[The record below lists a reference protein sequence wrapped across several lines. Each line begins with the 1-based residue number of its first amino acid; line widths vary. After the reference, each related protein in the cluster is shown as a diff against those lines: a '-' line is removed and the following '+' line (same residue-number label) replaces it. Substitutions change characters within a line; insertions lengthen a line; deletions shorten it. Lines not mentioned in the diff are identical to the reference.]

1 MKTLSSFISGSLV
14 AIAVLSGAS
23 VDTYAQD
30 PALKARMAG
39 AALAWAGENGRLRQ
53 AMQALPKGGDIHSHL
68 QGAVYAESWIEW
80 AAEDGLCADMENLAL
95 KFKTEETCAES
106 GWLDA
111 VDAQAD
117 DNKRRDLVN
126 AMSTR
131 SYVPTLNWSG
141 HNDFFE
147 TFFHMA
153 AKPERFGDA
162 LAEVAARAGH
172 QNILYLELMETFI
185 LPELFPLLEGVA
197 LTGNLVED
205 YQILMDSPFG
215 AALPG
220 LVSDIQKRV
229 AKGKAKKD
237 NILGCEQNSKAA
249 GCDVEIRLI
258 HQVIRSFPPENV
270 FAQIILGW
278 AVMAEEPM
286 IVGLNLVAPED
297 GHVALRDYTYHMKM
311 IDHLYQ
317 NLGPQ
322 NVTLHAG
329 ELTLGLVR
337 PKQLRFHMWEA
348 LEIGHAKRLG
358 HAIDV
363 VYERDSEELVK
374 KLAADD
380 VLVEINLTSNDVILG
395 VSGDDH
401 PIVLYRDLDVPY
413 TLSTDDEG
421 VSRIDLTHEYMR
433 FYETYD
439 VPYFELKY
447 VSRNAL
453 TYSFL
458 EGESIWGSEIC
469 VSEFKTLA
477 EPSGECRA
485 FLDGSRKAQLQW
497 ELEQR
502 FIEFEHTLKI
512 PKRKK
517 TSFN

>member
-1 MKTLSSFISGSLV
+1 MKTLSSFIFSGFV
-14 AIAVLSGAS
+14 AAIALSDLSANDIG
-23 VDTYAQD
+23 QD
-30 PALKARMAG
+30 AALKARMAG
-39 AALAWAGENGRLRQ
+39 AALTWAGENGRLRQ

-80 AAEDGLCADMENLAL
+80 AAEDGLCADMESFSL
-95 KFKTEETCAES
+95 KFKTGETCAES

-111 VDAQAD
+111 AAAQAD
-117 DNKRRDLVN
+117 DNKRRELIN

-185 LPELFPLLEGVA
+185 LPELFPLLEGVVLSGDLA
-197 LTGNLVED
+197 ED
-205 YQILMDSPFG
+205 YKTLMDGAFG
-215 AALPG
+215 RALPD
-220 LVSDIQKRV
+220 LVVNIRERV
-229 AKGKAKKD
+229 AAGHAKKD
-237 NILGCEQNSKAA
+237 RILGCEQNSEAE

-286 IVGLNLVAPED
+286 VVGLNLVAPED

-311 IDHLYQ
+311 IDHLYK

-363 VYERDSEELVK
+363 IYERDSEELVK

-380 VLVEINLTSNDVILG
+380 ILVEINLTSNDVILG
-395 VSGDDH
+395 VSGKDH

-458 EGESIWGSEIC
+458 EGESLWGSEVC
-469 VSEFKTLA
+469 VLDSKSMT
-477 EPSGECRA
+477 EPSGECEA
-485 FLDGSRKAQLQW
+485 FLAGSRKAQLQW

-502 FIEFEHTLKI
+502 FKKFENTLKI
-512 PKRKK
+512 
-517 TSFN
+517 

>member
-1 MKTLSSFISGSLV
+1 MQTLFSF
-14 AIAVLSGAS
+14 LSGAIIAMTIAAS
-23 VDTYAQD
+23 GNTVSAQD
-30 PALKARMAG
+30 AALKARMAG
-39 AALAWAGENGRLRQ
+39 AALTWSGENGRLRQ
-53 AMQALPKGGDIHSHL
+53 VMQSLPKGGDIHNHL

-95 KFKTEETCAES
+95 KFKVADSCQQS
-106 GWLDA
+106 GWIEA
-111 VDAQAD
+111 AEAQAD
-117 DNKRRDLVN
+117 DSMRRDLVN

-153 AKPERFGDA
+153 SKPERLGDA

-172 QNILYLELMETFI
+172 QNILYLELMETLI
-185 LPELFPLLEGVA
+185 LPELFPLLEGVSLSGDVA
-197 LTGNLVED
+197 KD
-205 YQILMDSPFG
+205 YQTLMGGPFG
-215 AALPG
+215 AALPDLVAAIKYRIATGVEKKTG
-220 LVSDIQKRV
+220 L
-229 AKGKAKKD
+229 
-237 NILGCEQNSKAA
+237 LGCDENRRAV

-286 IVGLNLVAPED
+286 VVGINLVAPED

-311 IDHLYQ
+311 IDYLYQ
-317 NLGPQ
+317 NNGPQ

-329 ELTLGLVR
+329 ELTLGLAR

-348 LEIGHAKRLG
+348 LDIGHAKRLG
-358 HAIDV
+358 HAVDV
-363 VYERDSEELVK
+363 AFERDSEALVQ
-374 KLAADD
+374 KLVDED
-380 VLVEINLTSNDVILG
+380 ILVEINLTSNDVILG
-395 VSGDDH
+395 ISGPDH
-401 PIVLYRDLDVPY
+401 PIVLYRDLEVPY

-433 FYETYD
+433 LYQEYD

-453 TYSFL
+453 SYSFL
-458 EGESIWGSEIC
+458 EGESIWTSKACLQNTEVILEPKKGC
-469 VSEFKTLA
+469 AEFLST
-477 EPSGECRA
+477 
-485 FLDGSRKAQLQW
+485 SRKAQLQW
-497 ELEQR
+497 ELERR
-502 FIEFEHTLKI
+502 FKKFEHTLKI

>member
-1 MKTLSSFISGSLV
+1 MQTLFGFVSGAVMALAITCV
-14 AIAVLSGAS
+14 ASGAS
-23 VDTYAQD
+23 AQEA
-30 PALKARMAG
+30 ALKARMAG
-39 AALAWAGENGRLRQ
+39 AALTWSGENGRLRQ
-53 AMQALPKGGDIHSHL
+53 VMQSFPKGGDIHSHL

-80 AAEDGLCADMENLAL
+80 AAEDGLCADMESLSL
-95 KFKTEETCAES
+95 KFKEVDSCEKS
-106 GWLDA
+106 GWIDA
-111 VDAQAD
+111 EEAQAD
-117 DNKRRDLVN
+117 DNMRRDLIN

-153 AKPERFGDA
+153 SKPERLGDA
-162 LAEVAARAGH
+162 LSEVAVRAGN
-172 QNILYLELMETFI
+172 QNILYLELMET
-185 LPELFPLLEGVA
+185 LVLAELFPLLEGVS
-197 LTGNLVED
+197 LSGNLAED
-205 YQILMDSPFG
+205 YQVLMDSAFG
-215 AALPG
+215 AALPD
-220 LVSDIQKRV
+220 LVAAIRV
-229 AKGKAKKD
+229 RIAVGMQRKTD
-237 NILGCEQNSKAA
+237 LLGCDVDSKAV

-286 IVGLNLVAPED
+286 MVGINLVAPED
-297 GHVALRDYTYHMKM
+297 GHVALRDYTYHMQM
-311 IDHLYQ
+311 IDHMYQ
-317 NLGPQ
+317 TKGAQ

-358 HAIDV
+358 HAVDV
-363 VYERDSEELVK
+363 AFERDSEALVQ
-374 KLAADD
+374 KLVDD
-380 VLVEINLTSNDVILG
+380 DILVEINLTSNDMILG
-395 VSGDDH
+395 VSGANH

-433 FYETYD
+433 LYEEYD

-458 EGESIWGSEIC
+458 EGESVWTEKSC
-469 VSEFKTLA
+469 
-477 EPSGECRA
+477 
-485 FLDGSRKAQLQW
+485 LDGTEVALDPGEDCAEFIAGSKKAQLQW
-497 ELEQR
+497 ELERR
-502 FIEFEHTLKI
+502 FREFEHTLKI